1 MDYRL
6 LFKKYWI
13 VPVLFVIGIMTLV
26 QYTER
31 DEHVVTENEQ
41 QLQEHDMPEF
51 EKISQE
57 NDQQE
62 EMIIYV
68 DVKGAVKNP
77 GVYEVKETDRVLT
90 VIEKAGGFHENAD
103 INQVNLAAKLV
114 DGSIVYVP
122 KIGEQASND
131 NNQSPSNNKI
141 NINNATMEELQTLTG
156 IGPSKAE
163 AIISYREENGPFQA
177 VDEIKNVSG
186 IGEKSFEKIKDN
198 ITVQ

>member
-13 VPVLFVIGIMTLV
+13 VPVLFVIGIITLV

-51 EKISQE
+51 ERISQE

-186 IGEKSFEKIKDN
+186 IGEKSFEKIKDD

>member
-13 VPVLFVIGIMTLV
+13 VPVLFVIGIITLV